1 MMVGL
6 SDDQWERLNM
16 ILENPFREGVCKV
29 ELELHESDEKEFHY
43 WKLTAW
49 KEEAKQDNE

>member
-16 ILENPFREGVCKV
+16 ILEHPFREGVYKV
-29 ELELHESDEKEFHY
+29 ELELHENAETEFHF
-43 WKLTAW
+43 WKIKAFRM
-49 KEEAKQDNE
+49 EEEQDNE